1 MVDYKYR
8 LKKAILRGKNI
19 MQSHNYP
26 KKSISLAYVRYA
38 LINTMLF
45 VAGFMISGS
54 VRASLISSEKPTG
67 IFDIVRQEMT
77 KKAEPNKPVQSA
89 ETVQL
94 VKSDASAEL
103 VESVK
108 PLEPAKI
115 RKDET
120 QTKEHILHFPKDHS
134 IGQLYIQDEVDS
146 GKINSYI
153 DWTESN
159 REWESFAQAKG
170 DVKIPAGKRVSL
182 HITKDYVNNASALS
196 KLLPDDLYRLVI
208 AGSHPDNPVQRPLPD
223 DKCVPYITG
232 LTKLKDLHLSY
243 TNISTKGLSLL
254 GGFKSLD
261 NLTLAGGLIDEELR
275 IVSEQFKT
283 LKSLRIGE
291 NRLTDKGLAYL
302 EDLSSLERLE
312 IVVSGRLTGDCL
324 VHLAKLP
331 SLRYLMPGGTNLND
345 DAMVYLKDIPSL
357 RILDARSLTNLTDAA
372 LVHIGE
378 IRNLEALNLHWSK
391 NITDDGIEKLSKLKS
406 LKKLDINNSRVTDK
420 GLSYLISCKNL
431 EDLTLPYKGISD
443 IGLNY
448 ISQMSTLKLLG
459 VGRSH
464 FTNPNMDTGYYTDK
478 GIAEL
483 ANCKLLESLSIGS
496 LGMTDESMRYI
507 GELKN
512 LKNLSIVDS
521 NFTEKGMSQIA
532 NLTKLKQLN
541 FYYCSNLT
549 NKSLAKLAALKSLQS
564 LEISFANITVGGLS
578 RLNELPNLIHLHLGN
593 VHQDDG
599 GMDISK
605 LINLE
610 DLSLTT
616 MYKRIDSTIVYDKL
630 HNSDLACLAKLSKLK
645 RVQLPGY
652 GLDDNALKYFSNLT
666 NLEFL
671 NVYCAGEL
679 SITDEGVKQL
689 ASLPKL
695 DRLMIKDG
703 HFTDKSLEYLSGM
716 PALNWLELTS
726 DFAFGNKTIA
736 NFQAKNPNVEHLQL
750 IP

>member
-1 MVDYKYR
+1 MRNGKQIITATVMV
-8 LKKAILRGKNI
+8 
-19 MQSHNYP
+19 
-26 KKSISLAYVRYA
+26 LASV
-38 LINTMLF
+38 L
-45 VAGFMISGS
+45 ISGTLN
-54 VRASLISSEKPTG
+54 ASLGSTTG
-67 IFDIVRQEMT
+67 TWDLIRQEIVR
-77 KKAEPNKPVQSA
+77 KNEPNKPDQPEIAVHT
-89 ETVQL
+89 E
-94 VKSDASAEL
+94 KPAEL
-103 VESVK
+103 AKPVEPIKTVEH
-108 PLEPAKI
+108 PQ
-115 RKDET
+115 T
-120 QTKEHILHFPKDHS
+120 QQVVTRTKERVLHFPKDHS

-196 KLLPDDLYRLVI
+196 KLLPDDLYRLII

-232 LTKLKDLHLSY
+232 LTKLKDLNLSY
-243 TNISTKGLSLL
+243 TNISAKGLSLL

-261 NLTLAGGLIDEELR
+261 NLTLAGELIDEELK

-302 EDLSSLERLE
+302 EGLSSLERLD

-391 NITDDGIEKLSKLKS
+391 NITNDGIENLSKLKS

-464 FTNPNMDTGYYTDK
+464 FTDPNMDTGYYTDK
-478 GIAEL
+478 GIAKL

-507 GELKN
+507 GDLKN
-512 LKNLSIVDS
+512 LENLSIVDS

-541 FYYCSNLT
+541 LYYCSNLT

-564 LEISFANITVGGLS
+564 LEISYANITVGGLS

-666 NLEFL
+666 HLEFI
-671 NVYCAGEL
+671 NIYCAGEL
-679 SITDEGVKQL
+679 SITDEGIKYL
-689 ASLPKL
+689 AGLKNLS
-695 DRLMIKDG
+695 DIRIKDG
-703 HFTDKSLEYLSGM
+703 HFTDKSLEYLSDM
-716 PALNWLELTS
+716 TTIYFLELTS
-726 DFAFGNKTIA
+726 DYAFSNKAIK
-736 NFQAKNPNVEHLQL
+736 NFQAKNPNIGHLQL
-750 IP
+750 VP